1 MQVLK
6 KHKFKS
12 WIFDELKAQ
21 KEEAAQEVQLIPIHI
36 IKPNPYQPRREFDQ
50 DSIEEL
56 ACSIKSYGLIQ
67 PITVRR
73 LYSGEYEL
81 VAGERRMRACS
92 LAGML
97 KIPAMVTNLSD
108 NDSALVALLENI
120 QRCELSFIEEA
131 EAYRNLLYRHGL
143 TQEELAVRL
152 GKNQSSVANKI
163 RLLKL
168 SSPVRELIRTNGLSE
183 RHARALLKL
192 DNEEKQI
199 EALGKICDEALNV
212 KQSEE
217 LIENMLSA
225 PCKKPVPGP
234 RPVPVPIIRRRTAS
248 GTRLFT
254 NTLRHAVDL
263 MRRHG
268 IYAETTEKEYDD
280 RIEYIISVS
289 KLNETV
295 TSAK

>member
-1 MQVLK
+1 METK
-6 KHKFKS
+6 KRKFKS

-21 KEEAAQEVQLIPIHI
+21 REEPEREIALIPIHM
-36 IKPNPYQPRREFDQ
+36 IKPNPYQPRREFDA
-50 DSIEEL
+50 DSIAEL
-56 ACSIKSYGLIQ
+56 AESIKSYGLIQ

-97 KIPAMVTNLSD
+97 KIPAMITRLSD

-131 EAYRNLLYRHGL
+131 EAYRSLLYHHGL
-143 TQEELAVRL
+143 TQDELAKKL

-168 SSPVRELIRTNGLSE
+168 SSPVRELIRTNSLSE
-183 RHARALLKL
+183 RHARALLRL
-192 DNEEKQI
+192 ESEEKQI
-199 EALGKICDEALNV
+199 EALEKICDNSLNV

-217 LIENMLSA
+217 LIESMLIKSEPAVYPKPIRILHRRSVSNM
-225 PCKKPVPGP
+225 
-234 RPVPVPIIRRRTAS
+234 
-248 GTRLFT
+248 RLFT

-268 IYAETTEKEYDD
+268 ICAETVEREYDD
-280 RIEYIISVS
+280 RIEYTISVPKMIEAS
-289 KLNETV
+289 SNAE
-295 TSAK
+295 

>member
-1 MQVLK
+1 MQGTK

-12 WIFDELKAQ
+12 WIFDELKSQ
-21 KEEAAQEVQLIPIHI
+21 KEESTQKIQLIPIHM
-36 IKPNPYQPRREFDQ
+36 IKPNPYQPRREFDSE
-50 DSIEEL
+50 SIEEL
-56 ACSIKSYGLIQ
+56 ANSIKSYGLIQ

-97 KIPAMVTNLSD
+97 KIPAMVSTLND

-131 EAYRNLLYRHGL
+131 EAYRSLLYHHGL
-143 TQEELAVRL
+143 TQEELARRL

-183 RHARALLKL
+183 RHARALLRL
-192 DNEEKQI
+192 EDEEKQI
-199 EALGKICDEALNV
+199 EALEKICDNSLNV

-217 LIENMLSA
+217 LIESMLSI
-225 PCKKPVPGP
+225 PEPQPVP
-234 RPVPVPIIRRRTAS
+234 RPVRILHRRQAS
-248 GTRLFT
+248 NMRLFT

-268 IYAETTEKEYDD
+268 IYAETMEKEFDD
-280 RIEYIISVS
+280 RIEYTISVP
-289 KLNETV
+289 KTKETV
-295 TSAK
+295 SNAE